1 MIFEPKT
8 KSNNSIYS
16 QNKKHKN
23 FISIILILL
32 GSLATILSF
41 FALVVYIISGG
52 ISHISA
58 DLFSISSPDSI
69 LPEILNTLYV
79 EIIALSVSVPIGIGT
94 AIYLTQFT
102 HNKTFVNMVNFANE
116 ILVSIPSLLIGMF
129 GYELFCIFFGLKCS
143 ILAGGLTMAVCVV
156 PIIVQTT
163 TNAIL
168 AVPKTFPA
176 AALSLGASNLK
187 TIFGLILPC
196 ATPAILTGIILAAGK
211 IIGESAALLLTTGT
225 GTKLPTANFLNHV
238 FSSGRT
244 LSLHLYFIAGNSNNP
259 NYMGI
264 CFATA
269 TILLT
274 MAFVLNNMTKILAKS
289 FAK

>member
-1 MIFEPKT
+1 MIFDPKT
-8 KSNNSIYS
+8 KSNNSIYAR
-16 QNKKHKN
+16 NKKNKN
-23 FISIILILL
+23 FTLIILILL
-32 GSLATILSF
+32 GAFTTIISF
-41 FALVVYIISGG
+41 FSLVIYILFGG

-58 DLFSISSPDSI
+58 NLFSISSPDSI

-79 EIIALSVSVPIGIGT
+79 EIIALSVAIPVGIGT

-102 HNKTFVNMVNFANE
+102 HNKTFVNIVNFANE

-129 GYELFCIFFGLKCS
+129 GYELFCILFGLKCS
-143 ILAGGLTMAVCVV
+143 ILAGGLTMAVCVL

-225 GTKLPTANFLNHV
+225 GTKLPNANFLNHI

-244 LSLHLYFIAGNSNNP
+244 LSLHLYFIAGNSNKP

-269 TILLT
+269 TILLV
-274 MAFVLNNMTKILAKS
+274 MAFVLNSITKILAKS